1 MAISSSFLS
10 NVTVETLVVA
20 GGGGGGTNYNLRGA
34 GGGAGGLVYIGN
46 LQIPAGTTANVI
58 VGSGGNVSARGGDSA
73 ILPYTPTYS
82 HWFNGYSTYD
92 YLTATI
98 PTTTVTTTAA
108 GSLFFVSS
116 SLQYLSIPSNSA
128 FDQNGQF
135 TWECWFYTTNISSGY
150 IWGILQSGMLGLAVG
165 NGGVPGKLY
174 VDKSFVGVQ
183 ITSTT
188 TITTNTWYHVA
199 VCFDGTNTRLFLNG
213 GLEGTVAGGGAVSAA
228 PLWIGNYN
236 NGALYF
242 NGYITNFRIT
252 KAPLYVAAFTPPS
265 LPVTNLLNTK
275 FLLLV
280 ANDAN
285 KIIDSSPSALTV
297 TNNGSA
303 TFTSTVVPTRTITSS
318 TINVTT
324 SAAGSLSFNGIS
336 QYLSITG
343 TTSGPLDLAAGAG
356 NWTVE
361 LWVYP
366 RSVTGEQVFFWKGGT
381 TGSVNPSYA
390 AFMSGSGGQFIV
402 GDGAAAG
409 ANINF
414 PAGTFAINTWH
425 HFALVRSGTNFTA
438 WVNGAVAGTP
448 FTTAFT
454 MSNTGNNTLTIGS
467 SVADGS
473 TRYFNGLITNF
484 RIVKGTA
491 VYTSAFVPILPIT
504 NLFATSLL
512 LLVKSD
518 ANKIVDSSINNTVI
532 TNVNAATFS
541 ATVPS
546 VTSAVAPLS
555 FLYNDFTV
563 EAWIYLNAYGATATG
578 IIETRTGV
586 VAQPWAFG
594 LNGTSLDFYWG
605 TGSTTRVTSSMRVP
619 SGQWTHVAATR
630 LNGVVNLYINGF
642 QDINYVNAGVVMT
655 QSSNTVW
662 IGNYRDGAATGQ
674 NTYSANVYISNLRTV
689 NGTAVYTANFT
700 PQTTN
705 LSNIAG
711 TTMLT
716 LQNSTLVDNGLYNL
730 PIVKYYG
737 SVSPS
742 IFSQSTPSTD
752 GYASVYFNGATMLQY
767 ANSAAL
773 TTIAAVDISLNQFT
787 VTSPAAVPSTVAAA
801 PAITPLDTYNS
812 MSFTASS
819 QYFLIAANSQTAFQ
833 SNNFTIE
840 LWVYLTNGAANTL
853 YPFYTNY
860 TTFGANSIYFGKHT
874 VASGTV
880 CVYIGTYSQ
889 AGPLLQEAALPAS
902 NVWIHYALVRNGGTF
917 TLYKNGNVSVS
928 SSAYNGS
935 VTSTTNPN
943 YIGVA
948 GDVPAT
954 YQFLG
959 YMSNFRIVSNVAVYT
974 GKFTVPTAPLTITQ
988 SSGGANISAITGTQT
1003 SLLLQPAAGWTA
1015 ECWVNPSG
1023 DYGTYRTVFAK
1034 RVTTSATTEFEGY
1047 LRTGTGVISFYN
1059 GTNYESTTT
1068 LTANTWSHCAWVYTG
1083 TNIVIY
1089 VNGTQVYTSAVTIT
1103 TNTEPIIIGGA
1114 RGYSEYFLGF
1124 LSNFRFTR
1132 GIVYTGNFTRPTTP
1146 LRATQTVSGNIAA
1159 ITGNAS
1165 SRTNLLVLQSSTYK
1179 DNSANNY
1186 LYGYT
1191 YTINTGTPLIK
1202 TDVVPFVDP
1211 VRGVIAYGGGGGGF
1225 NDNTPNANSG
1235 GSSGASW
1242 NPGYT
1247 ALSSSQPTTSYYNGV
1262 AYANTGFGNVGGVG
1276 GGAQPYGG
1284 GGGGAGSAGDS
1295 VSVGT
1300 ANGGIGR
1307 QYTISGVPTYYAGG
1321 GSSAGYPLNAGY
1333 QLSLGGLGGGG
1344 QGDNSVWAAAQVT
1357 GYAGSTGT
1365 VNVTANGTPYTGGGG
1380 GSGGYGGSGIVV
1392 MRYLGTQIATGG
1404 TVTSI
1409 GGYTIHTFTTAGTF
1423 TIAANISVGSAG
1435 GNGGPYAG
1443 GGGGAAG
1450 YLGFGGNGA
1459 AGASLAAGSYG
1470 IGGGAGGGGSSA
1482 TFGGG
1487 GGGVDIWGLGG
1498 YSGAGGAA
1506 GQPGTGGSPEIILG
1520 LTGNGAQPG
1529 FGSNGG
1535 LYGGGGGG
1543 GVTSSLDTS
1552 QGWGANGAFALVYS
1566 TTSSTYTYPYISPI
1580 NLVYLGNLQST
1591 NTTAIGSNVA
1601 VIVLD
1606 NTVDQQVYNALGYGP
1621 TNANSNVAYEYPT
1634 NNNTALVTI
1643 ARAPVAGNNIVGSTD
1658 INITVN
1664 YQAEWMLRNSDPAF
1678 PATYDKPFNY
1688 QYAQPITTTN
1698 DPRKLTLKATYIT
1711 KTGTQDDST
1720 EPDQYL

>member
-1 MAISSSFLS
+1 MAISSSFSS

-20 GGGGGGTNYNLRGA
+20 GGGGGGNNYNLRGA
-34 GGGAGGLVYIGN
+34 GGGAGGLVYVGN
-46 LQIPAGTTANVI
+46 LAIPAGSSANVV
-58 VGSGGNVSARGGDSA
+58 VGTGGLVSARGGDSA
-73 ILPYTPTYS
+73 ILPYVPTYS
-82 HWFNGYSTYD
+82 HWFNGYSTFD
-92 YLTATI
+92 YLTVA
-98 PTTTVTTTAA
+98 TTTA
-108 GSLFFVSS
+108 
-116 SLQYLSIPSNSA
+116 
-128 FDQNGQF
+128 
-135 TWECWFYTTNISSGY
+135 
-150 IWGILQSGMLGLAVG
+150 
-165 NGGVPGKLY
+165 
-174 VDKSFVGVQ
+174 
-183 ITSTT
+183 
-188 TITTNTWYHVA
+188 
-199 VCFDGTNTRLFLNG
+199 
-213 GLEGTVAGGGAVSAA
+213 
-228 PLWIGNYN
+228 
-236 NGALYF
+236 
-242 NGYITNFRIT
+242 
-252 KAPLYVAAFTPPS
+252 
-265 LPVTNLLNTK
+265 
-275 FLLLV
+275 
-280 ANDAN
+280 
-285 KIIDSSPSALTV
+285 
-297 TNNGSA
+297 
-303 TFTSTVVPTRTITSS
+303 
-318 TINVTT
+318 NVTT
-324 SAAGSLSFNGIS
+324 SAAGSLDLNGTT

-343 TTSGPLDLAAGAG
+343 TTSGPLDLATGAG

-361 LWVYP
+361 CWFYP
-366 RSVTGEQVFFWKGGT
+366 RSVTGAQSIFWKGGT

-390 AFMSGSGGQFIV
+390 FFLSGTGGQWLI
-402 GDGAAAG
+402 GDGGAG
-409 ANINF
+409 A
-414 PAGTFAINTWH
+414 PAIQNVTVTFAINTWY
-425 HFALVRSGTNFTA
+425 HFALVR
-438 WVNGAVAGTP
+438 NGASMTAYINGVAQAAVTISG
-448 FTTAFT
+448 T
-454 MSNTGNNTLTIGS
+454 MSNTANNGLNIGNSAVDGS
-467 SVADGS
+467 S
-473 TRYFNGLITNF
+473 RPFNGLITNF

-491 VYTSAFVPILPIT
+491 VYTSAFTPAAPLG
-504 NLFATSLL
+504 NMSGTSLL
-512 LLVKSD
+512 LLVKND
-518 ANKIVDSSINNTVI
+518 ANKIVDSSVNNFVL
-532 TNVNAATFS
+532 TNNGGATFS
-541 ATVPS
+541 SNAPS
-546 VTSAVAPLS
+546 PVTLSLYPLS
-555 FLYNDFTV
+555 FFTNDFTV
-563 EAWIYLNAYGATATG
+563 EAWIYLNTYGATYTG
-578 IIETRTGV
+578 IVDTRTST
-586 VAQPWAFG
+586 ASQPWIFG
-594 LNGTSLDFYWG
+594 ITAARKLEFYLGTANGAT
-605 TGSTTRVTSSMRVP
+605 VNINSSIQVP
-619 SGQWTHVAATR
+619 SGQWTHVAAAR
-630 LNGVVNLYINGF
+630 LNGNVTLYINGY
-642 QDINYVNAGVVMT
+642 QDPTYVTAAGGNIS
-655 QSSNTVW
+655 QSSSTFW
-662 IGNYRDGAATGQ
+662 IGNVRDGAATGY

-711 TTMLT
+711 TTFLT

-742 IFSQSTPSTD
+742 IFSQTTPVTD

-767 ANSAAL
+767 ANSTAL

-860 TTFGANSIYFGKHT
+860 TTFTTAGSIYFGKHSNQSGLVT
-874 VASGTV
+874 VWLSS
-880 CVYIGTYSQ
+880 YSTT
-889 AGPLLQEAALPAS
+889 GPLLQEAALPAS

-928 SSAYNGS
+928 SSAFNGS

-974 GKFTVPTAPLTITQ
+974 GNFTVPTAPLTITQ
-988 SSGGANISAITGTQT
+988 SSSGANIAAITGSQT
-1003 SLLLQPAAGWTA
+1003 SLLLKPVAGWTA

-1023 DYGTYRTVFAK
+1023 DYGTYRTIFAK

-1083 TNIVIY
+1083 TNIIIY

-1103 TNTEPIIIGGA
+1103 TNTEPMVIGGA
-1114 RGYSEYFLGF
+1114 RGYSEYFLGYV
-1124 LSNFRFTR
+1124 SNFRFAR
-1132 GIVYTGNFTRPTTP
+1132 GQVYTGPFTPPTGP
-1146 LRATQTVSGNIAA
+1146 LAATQTVSGNIAA

-1211 VRGVIAYGGGGGGF
+1211 QRGIVAYGGGAGGF
-1225 NDNTPNANSG
+1225 NDSINNANTG

-1247 ALSSSQPTTSYYNGV
+1247 PALASQPTTSYYNGV

-1284 GGGGAGSAGDS
+1284 GGGGAGAAGYAYN
-1295 VSVGT
+1295 GT
-1300 ANGGIGR
+1300 TPGGGGNGL
-1307 QYTISGVPTYYAGG
+1307 QYTISGAPAYYAGG
-1321 GSSAGYPLNAGY
+1321 GSSAGYYLNAGY
-1333 QLSLGGLGGGG
+1333 MINPPGLGGGG
-1344 QGDNSVWAAAQVT
+1344 TGDNSPSAASLIT
-1357 GYAGSTGT
+1357 GYTGSTST
-1365 VNVTANGTPYTGGGG
+1365 VFDSANAVPYTGGGG
-1380 GSGGYGGSGIVV
+1380 GSGGWGGSGIVI
-1392 MRYLGTQIATGG
+1392 MRYLGAQLATGG
-1404 TVTSI
+1404 TVSSI
-1409 GGYTIHTFTTAGTF
+1409 GGYTIHTFTSNGTF
-1423 TIAANISVGSAG
+1423 SMSANISIGSIG

-1443 GGGGAAG
+1443 GGGGAGG

-1459 AGASLAAGSYG
+1459 AGSSLAAGNYG

-1506 GQPGTGGSPEIILG
+1506 GQPGTGGSAEVILG
-1520 LTGNGAQPG
+1520 ITGNGAQPG

-1566 TTSSTYTYPYISPI
+1566 TTSSTYTYPYISPL

-1591 NTTAIGSNVA
+1591 NTTQFTSNVSG
-1601 VIVLD
+1601 VIID
-1606 NTVDQQVYNALGYGP
+1606 SNFDQLVTGNLAYSQTGVNMP
-1621 TNANSNVAYEYPT
+1621 VAYDSAQT
-1634 NNNTALVTI
+1634 NNTAFVYRTVSLAANNVI
-1643 ARAPVAGNNIVGSTD
+1643 ASDSTV
-1658 INITVN
+1658 TVN
-1664 YQAEWMLRNSDPAF
+1664 YQAEWMLKNSDPAF

-1688 QYAQPITTTN
+1688 QTAQPVTTTN
-1698 DPRKLTLKATYIT
+1698 DPRKLTLKASFIT
-1711 KTGTQDDST
+1711 KTGTQQDTT